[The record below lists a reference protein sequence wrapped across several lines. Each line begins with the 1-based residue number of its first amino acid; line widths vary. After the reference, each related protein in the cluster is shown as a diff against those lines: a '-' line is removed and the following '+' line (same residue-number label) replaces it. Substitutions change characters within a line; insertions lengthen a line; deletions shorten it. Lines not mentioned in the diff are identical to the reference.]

1 MSNACVGGN
10 GGMMRLSMRRNRNPK
25 LVSFS
30 FRQDK
35 TIASTTQVASCK
47 YWQRK
52 IVGLTIGRKIA
63 EFNLIDDS

>member
-10 GGMMRLSMRRNRNPK
+10 GGVMILSMRRNRNPK

-35 TIASTTQVASCK
+35 TIASTTQVASTDNE
-47 YWQRK
+47 RSL
-52 IVGLTIGRKIA
+52 V
-63 EFNLIDDS
+63 

>member
-35 TIASTTQVASCK
+35 TIASTISTTQVASTDNE
-47 YWQRK
+47 RSL
-52 IVGLTIGRKIA
+52 V
-63 EFNLIDDS
+63 